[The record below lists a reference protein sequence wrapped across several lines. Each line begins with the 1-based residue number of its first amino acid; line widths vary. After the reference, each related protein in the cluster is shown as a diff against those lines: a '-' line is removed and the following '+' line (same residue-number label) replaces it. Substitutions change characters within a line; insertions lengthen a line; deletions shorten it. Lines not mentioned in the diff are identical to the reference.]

1 MISMIV
7 ATSQNNAIGK
17 DNSLL
22 WHISEDLK
30 RFKEITS
37 GHKMVMG
44 RKTFESLPG
53 ILPNRH
59 HIILTRDNNF
69 SVDSDKVS
77 VIHNIDEVINNYKNS
92 SEEVFII
99 GGGEIYNL
107 FMPYADKLY
116 LTEVK
121 KDFDADT
128 FFPQI
133 DINDWEIIHK
143 SAEKADEKS
152 GLIFEFIDFVRK

>member
-1 MISMIV
+1 MLSIIV
-7 ATSQNNAIGK
+7 ATAKNNAIGK

-37 GHKMVMG
+37 GHKILMG

-53 ILPNRH
+53 ILPNRL
-59 HIILTRDNNF
+59 HIVLTRDNNF
-69 SVDSDKVS
+69 TIDSDKVT
-77 VIHNIDEVINNYKNS
+77 VIHSLDEVIKEYKNS
-92 SEEVFII
+92 SEEVFVI

-107 FMPYADKLY
+107 LMPYVNKLY
-116 LTEVK
+116 LTKVK

-133 DINDWEIIHK
+133 DMNDWEIIHK
-143 SAEKADEKS
+143 SGDKIDEKS
-152 GLIFEFIDFVRK
+152 GLIFEFIDLVRK

>member
-1 MISMIV
+1 MLSIIV
-7 ATSQNNAIGK
+7 ATAKNNAIGK

-37 GHKMVMG
+37 GHKILMG

-53 ILPNRH
+53 ILPNRP
-59 HIILTRDNNF
+59 HIVLTRDYSF
-69 SVDSDKVS
+69 TIDSDKVT
-77 VIHNIDEVINNYKNS
+77 VIHSLDEVIKEYKNS

-107 FMPYADKLY
+107 ILPYADKVY
-116 LTEVK
+116 LTKVK

-133 DINDWEIIHK
+133 DMNNWEIIHK
-143 SAEKADEKS
+143 SGDKTDDKS
-152 GLIFEFIDFVRK
+152 GLIFEFIDLIRK